1 MPDLLAI
8 RHAESTMNAQ
18 GLWQGQTDPPL
29 SERGRAQARELARAL
44 ASDGAWILVSSDLAR
59 ARETAEILARV
70 LRAELVLD
78 PGLREMDVGH
88 WSARPHQEIR
98 ERWPEDYARV
108 RAGDWQFRPGGGETR
123 SEVRARALAALD
135 RAQGTQVEGHRL
147 ALVTHL
153 GVLRALVPGI
163 DVANAGRVQLGPDDW
178 RGIEVQADGIEVRAD
193 GIESPADGIEA
204 PADGIEA
211 PADGIE
217 LQANGI
223 APGGPL

>member
-18 GLWQGQTDPPL
+18 GLWQGHADPPL

-44 ASDGAWILVSSDLAR
+44 GSDGAWILVSSDLAR
-59 ARETAEILARV
+59 ARETAEILAAA
-70 LRAELVLD
+70 LKAELVLD
-78 PGLREMDVGH
+78 AGLREMDVGH

-108 RAGDWQFRPGGGETR
+108 RAGDWQVRPGGGETR
-123 SEVRARALAALD
+123 SEVRARALAALE
-135 RAQGTQVEGHRL
+135 RAQAAQVVGHRL

-178 RGIEVQADGIEVRAD
+178 SAIDMTANGIELPDNGIEP
-193 GIESPADGIEA
+193 PADGI
-204 PADGIEA
+204 PT
-211 PADGIE
+211 
-217 LQANGI
+217 
-223 APGGPL
+223 GGPL